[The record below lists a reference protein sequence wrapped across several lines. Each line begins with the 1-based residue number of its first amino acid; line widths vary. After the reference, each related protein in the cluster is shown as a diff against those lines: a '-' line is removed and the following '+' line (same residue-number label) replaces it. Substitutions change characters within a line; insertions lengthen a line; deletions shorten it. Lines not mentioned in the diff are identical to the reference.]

1 MLTPGFLARGTFMV
15 SFIENQ
21 EHWYKKE
28 MGGGL
33 EAQSSLLD
41 LKLEIV
47 SDCSC
52 IARMKYLRLG
62 NVYRK
67 ED

>member
-1 MLTPGFLARGTFMV
+1 MV
-15 SFIENQ
+15 SFVENQ
-21 EHWYKKE
+21 EHLDKKE
-28 MGGGL
+28 MGRGL

-52 IARMKYLRLG
+52 IARLKYPRLG
-62 NVYRK
+62 NV
-67 ED
+67 